1 MLLIY
6 LPQVSTRSKY
16 IFDLIFTD
24 EFGIEYNTT
33 ANITQFENHTEEK
46 INYSVNRIKDE
57 FFIKASSLL
66 SENFI
71 KNIEVP
77 VTEKGQTKILF
88 PNDELCDV
96 GFDVFS
102 SVFYMLSRYEE
113 YLLFTPDKYGRF
125 NVTDSLAFK
134 NNFLQIPV
142 VNKWVEQFKNLL
154 QKKIPLLKF
163 KPSKFGAIATYDIDV
178 AYKFKGRSFNR
189 NAGSTIKDF
198 LRLDLKNIQN
208 RIQTLNNKCKD
219 PWNTYDYLRE
229 AIVQNNLQ
237 SIFFFLLGDN
247 SINDGNL
254 DYKNPVMK
262 SLIDKIKIFSE
273 IGIHPSFKT
282 SSITKKIL
290 IEKQRLEKISGKKI
304 IRSRQHFLKFTLP
317 ETYNAL
323 IKAGIAEDYSMGF
336 PYTPG
341 FRAGTS
347 KPFYFYDLKKERSTN
362 LKIFPITFMEGNFT
376 EKEYPNHEKV
386 AETIFNLIDEVKN
399 VNGTFISI
407 WHNHTVSDTNE
418 YKDWRNI
425 HEQMIQKIVT
435 LSGNPRYQ

>member
-6 LPQVSTRSKY
+6 LPEVSPRSKY
-16 IFDLIFTD
+16 IFDLFFTH

-33 ANITQFENHTEEK
+33 ANIALFENHTEEK
-46 INYSVNRIKDE
+46 INYSDNRIKDE

-77 VTEKGQTKILF
+77 VIDKGLTKVLF
-88 PNDELCDV
+88 PNNDLCDA

-113 YLLFTPDKYGRF
+113 YLHFIPDKYGRF
-125 NVTDSLAFK
+125 KATDSLAFTNK
-134 NNFLQIPV
+134 FLQIPV
-142 VNKWVEQFKNLL
+142 VNKWIEQFKNLL
-154 QKKIPLLKF
+154 QKKIPSLKF
-163 KPSKFGAIATYDIDV
+163 KSSKFDAIVTYDIDV
-178 AYKFKGRSFNR
+178 AYKFKGRSFKR
-189 NAGSTIKDF
+189 TTGSTIKDLLKF
-198 LRLDLKNIQN
+198 DFKNIQS
-208 RIQTLNNKCKD
+208 RIQAHNNKCKD
-219 PWNTYDYLRE
+219 PWDTYDYLRE
-229 AIVQNNLQ
+229 TIVQNNLQ

-262 SLIDKIKIFSE
+262 NLIDKINMFSE

-282 SSITKKIL
+282 SSFTKKIL

-323 IKAGIAEDYSMGF
+323 IEAGITEDYSMGF
-336 PYTPG
+336 PYTAG

-376 EKEYPNHEKV
+376 EKEYPNHEKIT
-386 AETIFNLIDEVKN
+386 ETIFNLINEVKN

-407 WHNHTVSDTNE
+407 WHNHTVSDTKE
-418 YKDWRNI
+418 YREWRNI
-425 HEQMIQKIVT
+425 HGQMIQKIVT
-435 LSGNPRYQ
+435 LSGNS

>member
-178 AYKFKGRSFNR
+178 AYKFKGRSFNKKY
-189 NAGSTIKDF
+189 SK
-198 LRLDLKNIQN
+198 QN
-208 RIQTLNNKCKD
+208 
-219 PWNTYDYLRE
+219 PNT
-229 AIVQNNLQ
+229 
-237 SIFFFLLGDN
+237 
-247 SINDGNL
+247 
-254 DYKNPVMK
+254 
-262 SLIDKIKIFSE
+262 
-273 IGIHPSFKT
+273 
-282 SSITKKIL
+282 
-290 IEKQRLEKISGKKI
+290 
-304 IRSRQHFLKFTLP
+304 
-317 ETYNAL
+317 
-323 IKAGIAEDYSMGF
+323 
-336 PYTPG
+336 
-341 FRAGTS
+341 
-347 KPFYFYDLKKERSTN
+347 
-362 LKIFPITFMEGNFT
+362 
-376 EKEYPNHEKV
+376 
-386 AETIFNLIDEVKN
+386 
-399 VNGTFISI
+399 
-407 WHNHTVSDTNE
+407 
-418 YKDWRNI
+418 
-425 HEQMIQKIVT
+425 
-435 LSGNPRYQ
+435 